1 MCGIAGIIVFQDSPK
16 TVHAT
21 ELVRKMCFLLRH
33 RGPDDDAFYTD
44 GNASIGMTRLAILD
58 LRKGLYPL
66 SNESRNL
73 RLFYNGEIYNFP
85 ELSSELAAKGHK
97 FGSMSDGEVIVHGY
111 EEWGPRCFG
120 RFNGMWAFALWD
132 TSAQELILGRDHF
145 GIKPLYY
152 YIDESL
158 LAFSSEIGALASLP
172 FIKKNLNERSIYN
185 YLVDGRLEQ
194 DEETF
199 YDGIYRLMP
208 GHYAVA
214 KPDGSFEKYRYW
226 EMPSVCEEI
235 GGGNMTQASERVRS
249 LFFDSVRI
257 RLRSDVPVGICLSG
271 GIDSSAIASV
281 IAALKREDKKSIGMR
296 LQGFS
301 ACFPGD
307 PIDESHFVKAISEA
321 TETESHIV
329 YPTALDFWRDLRE
342 LVRTQGEPVV
352 GASMYA
358 CWRVMQMARE
368 HKVPVLLDGQGG
380 DELFAGYLEYFGF
393 YIQDL
398 LRGGHIIA
406 AVKETLK
413 SLDLTSPM
421 IPFLFTYRQTIR
433 RITTRYIKAEFSA
446 KFANNPERLRIDS
459 RSRLGH
465 VLWNDLTRQ
474 ILPSLL
480 RYEDRNSMHFSIE
493 TRLPFLDPRLVEYV
507 ASLPIDLKIRDGWT
521 KRVFREA
528 MRGIIPEEIRCRRSK
543 IGFETPQRKW
553 FLAELGDNLEVLLSN
568 QMVASEFVNAHEV
581 LELLRSA
588 RRKKKISKL
597 DAEFIWRCV
606 NLELWLREFIQQDLD
621 ATSASISPVDIPV
634 DATQEELLE

>member
-1 MCGIAGIIVFQDSPK
+1 MCGIAGIIVFRDSPK
-16 TVHAT
+16 TAHAT
-21 ELVRKMCFLLRH
+21 ELVRRMCVLLKH
-33 RGPDDDAFYTD
+33 RGPDDDAFYTE
-44 GNASIGMTRLAILD
+44 GNANIGMTRLAILD

-73 RLFYNGEIYNFP
+73 RLFYNGEIYNYL
-85 ELSSELAAKGHK
+85 ELSSELAAKGHVS
-97 FGSMSDGEVIVHGY
+97 GSMSDGEVIVHGY

-132 TSAQELILGRDHF
+132 TSTQELILGRDHF

-199 YDGIYRLMP
+199 YDGIHRLMP

-214 KPDGSFEKYRYW
+214 KPDGSFEKSRYW
-226 EMPSVCEEI
+226 EMPRVCEEI
-235 GGGNMTQASERVRS
+235 GGGNMAQASERVRS
-249 LFFDSVRI
+249 LFIDSVRI

-271 GIDSSAIASV
+271 GLDSSAIASV
-281 IAALKREDKKSIGMR
+281 IATLNRADKKSIGMR

-301 ACFPGD
+301 ALFPGD
-307 PIDESHFVKAISEA
+307 PIDESHFVNVVSQA
-321 TETESHIV
+321 TETDSHAV
-329 YPTALDFWRDLRE
+329 YPTALEFWRDLSE

-358 CWRVMQMARE
+358 CWRVMQLAKGYR
-368 HKVPVLLDGQGG
+368 VPVLLDGQGG
-380 DELFAGYLEYFGF
+380 DELFAGYIEYLNF
-393 YIQDL
+393 YIRDL
-398 LRGGHIIA
+398 LRSGHIIA
-406 AVKETLK
+406 ALKETLK
-413 SLDLTSPM
+413 TLDLTSPM

-433 RITTRYIKAEFSA
+433 RITTRYINAEFSA
-446 KFANNPERLRIDS
+446 KFAKNPERLRINPHS
-459 RSRLGH
+459 SLAQ

-507 ASLPIDLKIRDGWT
+507 ASLPIDLKIGDGWT

-528 MRGIIPEEIRCRRSK
+528 MRGILPEEIRCRRSK

-553 FLAELGDNLEVLLSN
+553 FIGELGDKLEALLSD
-568 QMVASEFVNAHEV
+568 QMIASEFVNAQAV
-581 LELLRSA
+581 LELLQNA

-597 DAEFIWRCV
+597 DAEFIWRCI
-606 NLELWLREFIQQDLD
+606 NLELWLREFIQQDRD
-621 ATSASISPVDIPV
+621 AASINLVEAP
-634 DATQEELLE
+634 QEELLE